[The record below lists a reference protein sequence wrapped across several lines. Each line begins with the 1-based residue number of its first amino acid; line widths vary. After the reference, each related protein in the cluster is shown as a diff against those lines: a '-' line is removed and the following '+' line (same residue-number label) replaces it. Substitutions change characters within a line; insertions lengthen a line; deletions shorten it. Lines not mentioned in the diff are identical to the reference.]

1 MVLSSLIL
9 GQQWLKY
16 SRSKGKSAK
25 VIEHMSRNSS
35 RKLKIQLAI
44 SDKLSQQKIILR
56 EKLDTLKSLDSK
68 ILELVEDE
76 NEKEYEVSE
85 ASESTDEMLFASIQL
100 WNLCRLIRRSLQP
113 PSTSTGNIS
122 LSPQS
127 VLLLNVA
134 TAALNV
140 EIRPKLPKL
149 ERKRFSGRPTE
160 WQVFI
165 NCFDSAVHSNPKLSN
180 IDKMNYLRALIEVQ
194 TQRQLKGSHWPRKT
208 KPTREIL
215 EQRYG
220 NKQSIISTL
229 MDNLLETGR
238 GVIQNMELS
247 AEHKARQ
254 CAESCRCLKMW
265 EALSL
270 NQQLHHVNLKVSFQ
284 FSHLHA

>member
-44 SDKLSQQKIILR
+44 SDKLSQQKIIVR

-68 ILELVEDE
+68 ILDLVEDE

-85 ASESTDEMLFASIQL
+85 ASESTDEMLFASIRL

-134 TAALNV
+134 TAASNV
-140 EIRPKLPKL
+140 EIRSKLPKL
-149 ERKRFSGRPTE
+149 KRKRFSGRPTE
-160 WQVFI
+160 WQAFI

-194 TQRQLKGSHWPRKT
+194 PQRQLKGSHWHRKT
-208 KPTREIL
+208 KPTTEIL

-220 NKQSIISTL
+220 NKQLIISSL

-247 AEHKARQ
+247 AEHGAIRWTHS
-254 CAESCRCLKMW
+254 ATMCRILQML
-265 EALSL
+265 E
-270 NQQLHHVNLKVSFQ
+270 NVRGPVT
-284 FSHLHA
+284 